1 MSNTHSTLLG
11 RAIQQLYEFR
21 DYIKTYVQEE
31 LSNACPIG
39 TVRMWSGKDLPSSKW
54 VWIRG
59 QTLQKSLY
67 PKLFQVLGVDSPTF
81 TLPNTIDSFPEGSNP
96 GSFGQTINPGLPNI
110 TGDIAT
116 ESAFQGASGAFYHW
130 YTPDDGGFWGGDTQP
145 DGVKFDASRCSAIY
159 GASNTVQPKAFR
171 IAYIL
176 RAI

>member
-11 RAIQQLYEFR
+11 RAIQQLR

-67 PKLFQVLGVDSPTF
+67 PKLFQVLGVESSTF

-110 TGDIAT
+110 TGDFNANT
-116 ESAFQGASGAFYHW
+116 NDGPYWHGAFY
-130 YTPDDGGFWGGDTQP
+130 YKNDSVFGADGNGAGDGGGYLG
-145 DGVKFDASRCSAIY
+145 FDASRSSSLY